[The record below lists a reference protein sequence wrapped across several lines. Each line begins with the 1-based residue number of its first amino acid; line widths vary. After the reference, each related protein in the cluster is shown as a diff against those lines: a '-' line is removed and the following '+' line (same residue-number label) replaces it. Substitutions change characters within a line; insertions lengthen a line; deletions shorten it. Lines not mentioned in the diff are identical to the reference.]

1 VRPARHIEQTMRS
14 MFAMG
19 RLLRPLARFRR

>member
-14 MFAMG
+14 MFGIG
-19 RLLRPLARFRR
+19 RLLRPLARSRS